1 MIYSK
6 EILLSDIGSPLTFV
20 FPDEANVYKYELD
33 YTPKLCENFPMQI
46 RISQALYNSIST
58 IRLDIRDKFRL
69 VDSFYFSKSKLSDGY
84 YYATSNILIGTE
96 HKFVWFELYAGDE
109 LLADT
114 TIPYTDNVIFW
125 ELNPVYNDPL
135 KTLSYSNSKNKMNV
149 VFNESLSQIDIPSRN
164 SKLISAKI
172 LINKTGGSGEGTTP
186 TITAEWNQFICEKS
200 NSGLIYNHINSSFN
214 NKDIT
219 ITSTYNVNS
228 GLAITVYWESSM
240 GQIGESTIYMA
251 NTSNVASQAVTL
263 NISDDYLTDVRIES
277 INPMRDSMYYYDDS
291 LQVNTGYSR
300 FYGIELSNG
309 VLYSALN
316 SFNTYAEITSNAL
329 SVLSLSNYNARME
342 AFCLYVESLVAGLTI
357 PRGYRGINL
366 TSCPI

>member
-33 YTPKLCENFPMQI
+33 YVPQLCENFPMQI
-46 RISQALYNSIST
+46 RISQALYNSTNT

-69 VDSFYFSKSKLSDGY
+69 VNSFYFSKSKLSDGY

-96 HKFVWFELYAGDE
+96 HKFVWFELYAGNE

-135 KTLSYSNSKNKMNV
+135 KTLSYSNSKNKLNV
-149 VFNESLSQIDIPSRN
+149 VFNESLYQIDIPSRN

-172 LINKTGGSGEGTTP
+172 LINKTGGSGGGTTP
-186 TITAEWNQFICEKS
+186 TITSQWADFVCEDTISGLLYNGLNKSYQDQQVTITALYNVTSYLTVYYRYTTSKGNIKTVNLIIPPGS
-200 NSGLIYNHINSSFN
+200 NSATESELLEEDERIDSV
-214 NKDIT
+214 T
-219 ITSTYNVNS
+219 ITAVYPEYDSTH
-228 GLAITVYWESSM
+228 
-240 GQIGESTIYMA
+240 
-251 NTSNVASQAVTL
+251 
-263 NISDDYLTDVRIES
+263 
-277 INPMRDSMYYYDDS
+277 YYDENVT
-291 LQVNTGYSR
+291 VNTGYARYYS
-300 FYGIELSNG
+300 IALSNG
-309 VLYSALN
+309 ANYSALN
-316 SFNTYAEITSNAL
+316 SFGSYQNITDNQL
-329 SVLSLSNYNARME
+329 KNISLADYIDRMN
-342 AFCLYVESLVAGLTI
+342 AFCLYVESLVSGLTI
-357 PRGYRGINL
+357 SREYRGINL